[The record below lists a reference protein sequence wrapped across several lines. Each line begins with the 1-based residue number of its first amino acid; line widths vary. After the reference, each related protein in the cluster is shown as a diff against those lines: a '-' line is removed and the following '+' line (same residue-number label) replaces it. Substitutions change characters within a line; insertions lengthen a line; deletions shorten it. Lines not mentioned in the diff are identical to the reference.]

1 MKKWLC
7 ILLSL
12 MLALSC
18 LAGCARL
25 PETEEPSPSP
35 EAETP
40 EPSPEP
46 DSSGAEPAL
55 DLAAARSAYDLD
67 AVVMTVD
74 GAEINWNKY
83 SSALFQYLYTFY
95 AYYGITDFNLELEEG
110 RSIALMAK
118 EYAYSALA
126 SNAMF
131 HNKAKELGVSLTEEQ
146 ISSIDGEIDLY
157 AALYYGGDKAALF
170 DEAGISEEYYRYQ
183 AEAALLYDALL
194 AHYYGENCAD
204 FPAEDALAWAED
216 NEYLHAKHIL
226 LKTVD
231 DGYNPLDEET
241 VAEKRATAE
250 DILGRL
256 QAAGAAVRGD
266 LFDALMNEFSEDG
279 GLASYPDGYY
289 FQEGDMIPE
298 FYEGTLALAP
308 GEISGIVE
316 GFYGYHIIERLPLD
330 VDQTADYDASTG
342 SPRTLKALAA
352 TELFENMLAEWYD
365 AQDIRYAGDFEA
377 LDVNALF
384 PAAEPEAGAGEPAE
398 NG

>member
-1 MKKWLC
+1 MKKRLC

-12 MLALSC
+12 ILALTC
-18 LAGCARL
+18 LAGCAKL
-25 PETEEPSPSP
+25 PEKEEPSPSP

-40 EPSPEP
+40 GPSPEP
-46 DSSGAEPAL
+46 SSSPGPGAAGAEPAL
-55 DLAAARSAYDLD
+55 DLAAARGAYAPD
-67 AVVMTVD
+67 AAVMTVD
-74 GAEINWNKY
+74 GAEINWSKY

-95 AYYGITDFNLELEEG
+95 AYYGITDFSLELEEG
-110 RSIALMAK
+110 RSIALLAK
-118 EYAYSALA
+118 EYAYSALS

-131 HNKAKELGVSLTEEQ
+131 HNKAKELGVSLSEEQ
-146 ISSIDGEIDLY
+146 LSSIDGEIDLY
-157 AALYYGGDKAALF
+157 AALYYGGDRAALF
-170 DEAGISEEYYRYQ
+170 DEAGITEEYYHYQ

-226 LKTVD
+226 IKTTD
-231 DGYNPLDEET
+231 ESSNPLDEEA
-241 VAEKRATAE
+241 VAGKRAMAE

-256 QAAGAAVRGD
+256 QAAGGAVRGD
-266 LFDALMNEFSEDG
+266 LFDALMNEFSEDT
-279 GLASYPDGYY
+279 GLAAYPDGYY

-330 VDQTADYDASTG
+330 ADQTAGYETSTG
-342 SPRTLKALAA
+342 APRTLKALAA
-352 TELFENMLAEWYD
+352 TELFENMLEEWYD
-365 AQDIRYAGDFEA
+365 AQDVRYEGDFEA
-377 LDVNALF
+377 LDVAALF
-384 PAAEPEAGAGEPAE
+384 PAAEK

>member
-7 ILLSL
+7 IPLSL
-12 MLALSC
+12 ILALAC
-18 LAGCARL
+18 LAGCGRL

-40 EPSPEP
+40 EPSPSPGPDAAGSEP
-46 DSSGAEPAL
+46 TL
-55 DLAAARSAYDLD
+55 DIAAARSAYDPG

-74 GAEINWNKY
+74 GTEINWNKY

-95 AYYGITDFNLELEEG
+95 AYYGITDFSLELEEG
-110 RSIALMAK
+110 RSIADLAK
-118 EYAYSALA
+118 EYALSALS

-131 HNKAKELGVSLTEEQ
+131 HNKSKELGVSLGEEQ
-146 ISSIDGEIDLY
+146 LSSIDEEIDLY
-157 AALYYGGDKAALF
+157 AALYYGGDRAALF

-194 AHYYGENCAD
+194 AYYYGENCAG

-216 NEYLHAKHIL
+216 NEYLHARHIL

-231 DGYNPLDEET
+231 DAYDPLDEET
-241 VAEKRATAE
+241 VAERRATAE
-250 DILGRL
+250 DILSRL
-256 QAAGAAVRGD
+256 RAAGDAVRED
-266 LFDALMNEFSEDG
+266 LFGALMNEFSEDT
-279 GLASYPDGYY
+279 GLAAYPDGYY
-289 FQEGDMIPE
+289 FQEGEMVPE

-316 GFYGYHIIERLPLD
+316 SYYGYHIIERLPLD
-330 VDQTADYDASTG
+330 ADQTAGYDTAG

-352 TELFENMLAEWYD
+352 TELFENMLEEWYD
-365 AQDIRYAGDFEA
+365 AQDIRYEGDFEA
-377 LDVNALF
+377 LDVTALF
-384 PAAEPEAGAGEPAE
+384 PAAKG
-398 NG
+398 

>member
-7 ILLSL
+7 VL
-12 MLALSC
+12 LALILALTC
-18 LAGCARL
+18 LAGCGKL
-25 PETEEPSPSP
+25 SEKEEPSPSP

-40 EPSPEP
+40 GPSPEPSPEP
-46 DSSGAEPAL
+46 DAAGSEPAL
-55 DLAAARSAYDLD
+55 DLAAARSAYDPG

-74 GAEINWNKY
+74 GAEINWSKY

-95 AYYGITDFNLELEEG
+95 AYYGITDFSLELEEG
-110 RSIALMAK
+110 HSIALLAK
-118 EYAYSALA
+118 EYARSALA

-131 HNKAKELGVSLTEEQ
+131 HNKAEELGVSLGEEQ
-146 ISSIDGEIDLY
+146 LSAIDEEIDFY
-157 AALYYGGDKAALF
+157 AALYYGGDRAALF
-170 DEAGISEEYYRYQ
+170 DEAGISEEYYHYQ

-194 AHYYGENCAD
+194 AHYYGENCSD

-216 NEYLHAKHIL
+216 NEFLHAKHIL

-231 DGYNPLDEET
+231 DDYAPLDEET
-241 VAEKRATAE
+241 VAGKRALAE

-256 QAAGAAVRGD
+256 RAAGDAVRGD

-279 GLASYPDGYY
+279 GLAAYPDGYY

-308 GEISGIVE
+308 GEISGVVE

-330 VDQTADYDASTG
+330 ADQTADYDAAAGT
-342 SPRTLKALAA
+342 PKTLKALAA
-352 TELFENMLAEWYD
+352 TELFENMLEEWYD
-365 AQDIRYAGDFEA
+365 AQDVRYAGDFEA
-377 LDVNALF
+377 LDVLALF
-384 PAAEPEAGAGEPAE
+384 PAAE
-398 NG
+398 N

>member
-1 MKKWLC
+1 MKKRLC

-12 MLALSC
+12 ILALTC
-18 LAGCARL
+18 LAGCAKL
-25 PETEEPSPSP
+25 PEKEEPSPSP

-40 EPSPEP
+40 GPSPEP
-46 DSSGAEPAL
+46 SSSPGPGAAGAEPAL
-55 DLAAARSAYDLD
+55 DLAAARSAYDPD

-95 AYYGITDFNLELEEG
+95 ADYGITDFSLELEEG
-110 RSIALMAK
+110 RSIALLAK
-118 EYAYSALA
+118 EYAYSALS

-131 HNKAKELGVSLTEEQ
+131 HNKAKELGVSLSEERL
-146 ISSIDGEIDLY
+146 SSIDGEIDLY
-157 AALYYGGDKAALF
+157 AALYYGGDRAALF
-170 DEAGISEEYYRYQ
+170 DEAGITEEYYHYQ

-226 LKTVD
+226 LKTTD
-231 DGYNPLDEET
+231 ANNAPLDEEA
-241 VAEKRATAE
+241 VAGKRAMAE

-256 QAAGAAVRGD
+256 QAAGGAVRGD
-266 LFDALMNEFSEDG
+266 LFDALMNEFSEDT
-279 GLASYPDGYY
+279 GLAAYPDGYY

-330 VDQTADYDASTG
+330 ADQTAGYDTSTG
-342 SPRTLKALAA
+342 APRTLKALAA
-352 TELFENMLAEWYD
+352 TELFENMLEEWYD
-365 AQDIRYAGDFEA
+365 AQDVRYEGDFEA
-377 LDVNALF
+377 LDVAALF
-384 PAAEPEAGAGEPAE
+384 PAAE

>member
-1 MKKWLC
+1 MKKRLC

-12 MLALSC
+12 ILALTC
-18 LAGCARL
+18 LAGCAKL
-25 PETEEPSPSP
+25 PEKEEPSPSP

-40 EPSPEP
+40 GPSPEP
-46 DSSGAEPAL
+46 SSSPGPGAAGAEPAL
-55 DLAAARSAYDLD
+55 DLAAARSAYDPD

-95 AYYGITDFNLELEEG
+95 AYYGITDFSLELEEG
-110 RSIALMAK
+110 RSIALLAK
-118 EYAYSALA
+118 EYAYSALS

-131 HNKAKELGVSLTEEQ
+131 HNKAKELGVSLSEERL
-146 ISSIDGEIDLY
+146 SSIDGEIDLY
-157 AALYYGGDKAALF
+157 AALYYGGDRAALF
-170 DEAGISEEYYRYQ
+170 DEAGITEEYYHYQ

-226 LKTVD
+226 LKTTD
-231 DGYNPLDEET
+231 ANNAPLDEEA
-241 VAEKRATAE
+241 VAGKRAMAE

-256 QAAGAAVRGD
+256 QAAGGAVRGD
-266 LFDALMNEFSEDG
+266 LFDALMNEFSEDT
-279 GLASYPDGYY
+279 GLAAYPDGYY

-330 VDQTADYDASTG
+330 ADQTAGYDTSTG
-342 SPRTLKALAA
+342 APRTLKALAA
-352 TELFENMLAEWYD
+352 TELFENMLEEWYD
-365 AQDIRYAGDFEA
+365 AQDVRYEGDFEA
-377 LDVNALF
+377 LDVAALF
-384 PAAEPEAGAGEPAE
+384 PAAEK

>member
-1 MKKWLC
+1 MKKRLC

-12 MLALSC
+12 ILALTC
-18 LAGCARL
+18 LAGCAKL
-25 PETEEPSPSP
+25 PEKEEPSPSP

-40 EPSPEP
+40 GPSPEP
-46 DSSGAEPAL
+46 SSSPGPGAAGAEPAL
-55 DLAAARSAYDLD
+55 DLAAARSAYAPD

-95 AYYGITDFNLELEEG
+95 AYYGITDFSLELEEG
-110 RSIALMAK
+110 RSIALLAK
-118 EYAYSALA
+118 EYAYSALS

-131 HNKAKELGVSLTEEQ
+131 HNKAKELGVSLSEEQ
-146 ISSIDGEIDLY
+146 LSSIDGEIDLY
-157 AALYYGGDKAALF
+157 AALYYGGDRAALF
-170 DEAGISEEYYRYQ
+170 DEAGITEEYYHYQ

-226 LKTVD
+226 LKTTD
-231 DGYNPLDEET
+231 ANNAPLDEEA
-241 VAEKRATAE
+241 VAGKRAMAE

-256 QAAGAAVRGD
+256 QAAGGAVRGD
-266 LFDALMNEFSEDG
+266 LFDALMNEFSEDT
-279 GLASYPDGYY
+279 GLAAYPDGYY

-330 VDQTADYDASTG
+330 ADQTAGYDTSTG
-342 SPRTLKALAA
+342 APRTLKALAA
-352 TELFENMLAEWYD
+352 TELFENMLEEWYD
-365 AQDIRYAGDFEA
+365 AQDVRYEGDFEA
-377 LDVNALF
+377 LDVAALF
-384 PAAEPEAGAGEPAE
+384 PAAEK